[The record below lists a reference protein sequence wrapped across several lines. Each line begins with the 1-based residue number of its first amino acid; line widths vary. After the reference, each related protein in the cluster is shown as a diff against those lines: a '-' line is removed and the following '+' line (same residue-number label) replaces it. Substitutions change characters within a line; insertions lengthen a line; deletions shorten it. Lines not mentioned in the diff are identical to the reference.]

1 MGSTSS
7 ERKVEAMTTTLDRQ
21 AYGILLS
28 TYQPQVIQSESAYR
42 DLLASLESL
51 LEKGE
56 NLTAEESAMANLLAA
71 IIEDYEE
78 QRINSLALEAVA
90 PHDIL
95 RHLMAVRNLKQ
106 ADLLPLIG
114 SRAPRKIQIF
124 VGVATGF
131 QWFQSFQVR
140 NMAINR
146 GAL

>member
-1 MGSTSS
+1 
-7 ERKVEAMTTTLDRQ
+7 MTTTLDRQ
-21 AYGILLS
+21 AYSILLS

-42 DLLASLESL
+42 DLLASLGSL

-114 SRAPRKIQIF
+114 SRGLVSEIVNGKRSISKAQAKLL
-124 VGVATGF
+124 G
-131 QWFQSFQVR
+131 SFFHVSP
-140 NMAINR
+140 
-146 GAL
+146 ALFI